1 MTFPQ
6 RPSRLHRANRRHRA
20 APQPLGPGRRHG
32 DAPYARRPPGR
43 RPQVPQLLRAFGV
56 PLLLAAIVTASAPG
70 WSTYRIQPGDTLSEI
85 AQRYDTTV
93 ARLVR
98 VNGLPGNGNLIYAG
112 ALLKVPS
119 SDGDSSSG
127 RSSGPVRHRV
137 VIGDTLSGIA
147 QKYGVSAH
155 RIARRNHLP
164 SSLIVRLG
172 ETLVIPGGQ
181 RRSGGS
187 AASGDADK
195 SDNTFA
201 GRTYA
206 DSVVDAA
213 TENRRR
219 LAARGQPS
227 QEQVRDLITR
237 TAQEQ
242 GVDPALA
249 LAVSWQE
256 SGWNM
261 GVVSVANAIGAMQ
274 VIPSTGRW
282 IASVIG
288 RDLNL
293 LDARDNVLAGVVL
306 LRLLTRVA
314 SERNAVAGYYQ
325 GLASVRENGMYT
337 DTRHYVANVLA
348 LKGRFG

>member
-1 MTFPQ
+1 MTFP
-6 RPSRLHRANRRHRA
+6 HRVSPTRA
-20 APQPLGPGRRHG
+20 DP
-32 DAPYARRPPGR
+32 ARRPSPSGRLSPSSRPSPRHQHRR
-43 RPQVPQLLRAFGV
+43 RPQGRQLLRAFGV

-70 WSTYRIQPGDTLSEI
+70 WTTYRIQPGDTLYEI

-119 SDGDSSSG
+119 SGANSESG
-127 RSSGPVRHRV
+127 SSSGPVRHRV

-147 QKYGVSAH
+147 HKYGVPAH
-155 RIARRNHLP
+155 RIARRNNLP

-172 ETLVIPGGQ
+172 ETLVIPGRQ
-181 RRSGGS
+181 RHSGGS
-187 AASGDADK
+187 TASGDANKND
-195 SDNTFA
+195 DNTFA

-213 TENRRR
+213 AENRRR
-219 LAARGQPS
+219 LAARSQPS

-237 TAQEQ
+237 TAHEQ

-282 IASVIG
+282 ISSVIG

-293 LDARDNVLAGVVL
+293 LDPRDNVLAGVVL
-306 LRLLTRVA
+306 LRLLTRVT
-314 SERNAVAGYYQ
+314 SERNAIAGYYQ
-325 GLASVRENGMYT
+325 GLASVQDNGMYA
-337 DTRHYVANVLA
+337 DTQHYVANVMA